1 MDFAN
6 NTNTAVAATARQL
19 LGAGPACANSLPSS
33 PNADFIRV
41 WNEILVAKFVR
52 FRHIL
57 VDGFRG
63 HSDAAL
69 AKHPLHAGERALD
82 VGCGFGD
89 TTLELARR
97 AGREGSALGI
107 DCCDGFLEYGRRDA
121 QAQGVDNARFAVA
134 DAQTERF
141 ASEFQLCFARFGT
154 MFFESPMAAM
164 RNLKSALTPGGRL
177 NMLVWRNIA
186 DNDWL
191 ALPKRSAQAHL
202 PPPPEKGQSCG
213 PGPFS
218 MADPDTVRA
227 ILDGAGFVN
236 VELERVDVPV
246 MVGLTVPEAID
257 FQLAIGPAGELMRE
271 AGDLGVEKRPLIAA
285 ELAALNEK
293 YLTPA
298 GVIMR
303 SSSWCVTA
311 ERPRT

>member
-1 MDFAN
+1 MNLAH
-6 NTNTAVAATARQL
+6 NTHTVVTAPARQL
-19 LGAGPACANSLPSS
+19 RGAGPARADSLPSS

-41 WNEILVAKFVR
+41 WNDILVPKFAR

-69 AKHPLHAGERALD
+69 TKHPVRAGERALD

-97 AGREGSALGI
+97 AGPKGSALGI

-121 QAQGVDNARFAVA
+121 QALGVDNARFAVA

-141 ASEFQLCFARFGT
+141 ESEFQLCFARFGT
-154 MFFESPMAAM
+154 MFFQSPVAAM
-164 RNLKSALTPGGRL
+164 RNLKGALTPGGRL

-191 ALPKRSAQAHL
+191 ALPKHSAQAHL

-227 ILDGAGFVN
+227 IVDGAGFVN
-236 VELERVDVPV
+236 VELQRVDVPV
-246 MVGLTVPEAID
+246 MVGLTVPEAIE

-285 ELAALNEK
+285 KLAALNEK
-293 YLTPA
+293 YLTPT
-298 GVIMR
+298 GVIMN

-311 ERPRT
+311 ERPRV